1 MSGTFALLRNW
12 PISGREGAQ
21 MSWSDDILGETPVPA
36 RSEDP
41 RASDE
46 HAPVSEILRELSAAA
61 PPDRFPLDWL
71 LDRLRLRS
79 FAVVILMLAVIAM
92 APGISIIAG
101 ALMIILGV
109 QMVAGRSSP
118 AFPRR
123 VGAYAVPT
131 VYLTGSIERVVPI
144 LTQIER
150 VIRPRWP
157 LPQVAAKRFV
167 GLLVV
172 LLSMTLVFSPIP
184 LSNVAPAFVIALIAM
199 AYLEEDGLFL
209 TIALAVGSTMMLIA
223 GIVAWQAVLGV
234 QSITGIK

>member
-150 VIRPRWP
+150 VIRPRMP
-157 LPQVAAKRFV
+157 LPDVAAKRFV
-167 GLLVV
+167 GVLVV
-172 LLSMTLVFSPIP
+172 LLSITLVFSPIP

-209 TIALAVGSTMMLIA
+209 AVTLAVGSTMMAIA
-223 GIVAWQAVLGV
+223 GIVVWQAVLGV
-234 QSITGIK
+234 QSITGLM